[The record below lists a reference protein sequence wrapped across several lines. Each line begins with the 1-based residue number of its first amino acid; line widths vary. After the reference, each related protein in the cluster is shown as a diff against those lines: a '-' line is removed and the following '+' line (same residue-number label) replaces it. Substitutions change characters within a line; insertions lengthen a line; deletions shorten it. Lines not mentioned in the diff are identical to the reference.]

1 MAAALAPLLD
11 LAGLVDLEAR
21 PGCEVRWDLVPC
33 PRAAS
38 WRGRSSCPACGRVF
52 SDLVCEP
59 CRERLDALWDDCT
72 WTTTCCEVRPSRYTW
87 TRL

>member
-1 MAAALAPLLD
+1 MAAALEPLLD

-38 WRGRSSCPACGRVF
+38 EC
-52 SDLVCEP
+52 
-59 CRERLDALWDDCT
+59 
-72 WTTTCCEVRPSRYTW
+72 RPSRYTW